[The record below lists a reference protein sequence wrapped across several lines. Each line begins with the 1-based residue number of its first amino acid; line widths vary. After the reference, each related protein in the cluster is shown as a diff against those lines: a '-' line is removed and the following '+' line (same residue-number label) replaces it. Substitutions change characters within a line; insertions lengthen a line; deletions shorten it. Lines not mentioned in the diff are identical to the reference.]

1 MSVCS
6 WDKNTNFVEHKH
18 CEPSGHSR
26 TGHTGH
32 TTRLASK
39 LARLAN
45 RLPGTN
51 VPGWNFGQWPTP
63 KFPDA
68 RPTLLIF
75 RLIFPRLIF
84 PRFSL
89 AYRQR
94 RTTQSYLSRRPLGY
108 ATWVESLVTS
118 SGLSRNLFARS
129 ECDPLQ
135 LCFGARRRF
144 LYAAS
149 LMPWSL
155 TARGCSRTGK
165 LKRSPARC
173 PRKTSLW
180 RSGTGFGRW
189 GNWLFSVLVFCFYF
203 LSAIHVFLVCVL
215 PLAQFLTRCLQC
227 RLSSKSLS
235 CKERHHGWDGT
246 LDLLGCCFR
255 WVLWLVVSWLA
266 LLFLAGNSVIAWL
279 FALMANS
286 PSPPWP

>member
-1 MSVCS
+1 MA
-6 WDKNTNFVEHKH
+6 
-18 CEPSGHSR
+18 
-26 TGHTGH
+26 
-32 TTRLASK
+32 RLASK

-51 VPGWNFGQWPTP
+51 VPGWNFGWPTP

-84 PRFSL
+84 PRFSFAMQAAYELLNRISRVDRWALPESSRSSPHL
-89 AYRQR
+89 A
-94 RTTQSYLSRRPLGY
+94 SRARKSMK
-108 ATWVESLVTS
+108 SLCS
-118 SGLSRNLFARS
+118 FRIIQ
-129 ECDPLQ
+129 CDPLQ
-135 LCFGARRRF
+135 LCFGARRRS
-144 LYAAS
+144 LHAAS

-155 TARGCSRTGK
+155 TARGCSRTGI

-215 PLAQFLTRCLQC
+215 PLTQFLTRCLQC

-235 CKERHHGWDGT
+235 CKERHHGWDST
-246 LDLLGCCFR
+246 LDLLGCCCR